1 MTAISKTFLYF
12 RYPDGSN
19 FFSYFSL
26 NLHLYCFM
34 KIYYF
39 RIPHNNILLLMHA
52 KKKKKRL
59 ADLPFEFN
67 KEERKNGFNND

>member
-1 MTAISKTFLYF
+1 
-12 RYPDGSN
+12 
-19 FFSYFSL
+19 
-26 NLHLYCFM
+26 M

-52 KKKKKRL
+52 KKRL

-67 KEERKNGFNND
+67 KEKNRMDLIMINECFTILCSMEKKKI